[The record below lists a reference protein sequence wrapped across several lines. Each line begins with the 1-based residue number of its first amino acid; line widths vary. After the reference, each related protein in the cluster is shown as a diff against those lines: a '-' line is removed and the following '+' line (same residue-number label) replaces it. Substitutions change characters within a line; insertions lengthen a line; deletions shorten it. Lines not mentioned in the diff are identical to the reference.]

1 MKAKQIRVLLKKGM
15 APKQIAAEVGTN
27 VNYVYVVRSELKKA
41 ARIAREKQK
50 AKDEP
55 VRNTAKPMGLV
66 ELTVTAQPGQWIPL
80 SVGEPWYRRVWNALR
95 GKP

>member
-27 VNYVYVVRSELKKA
+27 VNYVYVVRSQVKRA
-41 ARIAREKQK
+41 ARIARDKQK
-50 AKDEP
+50 AKDAAMRNAM
-55 VRNTAKPMGLV
+55 RNTAKPMGLV
-66 ELTVTAQPGQWIPL
+66 EITMVSGDT
-80 SVGEPWYRRVWNALR
+80 PWYKRVWDALR